1 MSMQLSKGK
10 GNSSRVLTMV
20 FRPSWWVVF
29 VAFLASVVRSKAE
42 TISNATATACTFKRK
57 SSKCRFNSNNLQL
70 DTGTAIQ
77 LVVPNGRQINCQ
89 KLAIKKA
96 NVWHGQCDGNA
107 RDVNFIRRKDLLGK
121 TRVYGSIRVGSDIC
135 RMAPNANGTDEI
147 ACVAESEFVAEE
159 EAMVAPPEEEDDY
172 AARVRNLHAGFHP
185 EISNDTDTSS
195 YAIRGGGG
203 VHGHRRLP
211 YDDSGSNIDIMVV
224 WTSEAECKNSGL
236 LKGCTLTATTE
247 NNIRGL
253 IDLAVAETNTA
264 YELSGILSSLRLVHA
279 YRDPTYVEPT
289 IKVYETALSNLRSVA
304 DGNLDSVHTIRA
316 LYGADM
322 VQMLIST

>member
-10 GNSSRVLTMV
+10 GNSSRVLTML
-20 FRPSWWVVF
+20 FRPSWWVV
-29 VAFLASVVRSKAE
+29 VMAFLASVACSNAE
-42 TISNATATACTFKRK
+42 TITNATATACTFKRK

-121 TRVYGSIRVGSDIC
+121 TRVYGSIRV
-135 RMAPNANGTDEI
+135 DEI
-147 ACVAESEFVAEE
+147 ACVADSEFVAEE
-159 EAMVAPPEEEDDY
+159 EAMVAPPEEDDY
-172 AARVRNLHAGFHP
+172 AARVRNLHVGFHP
-185 EISNDTDTSS
+185 ELSNDTDTSFYS
-195 YAIRGGGG
+195 IRGSAG